1 MAISDAV
8 EFTQSVVIGL
18 IVSFLLAKLF
28 SIVFSSGNENLIS
41 TAGNP
46 SGTLPDVVSLENR
59 RKLAENDKRSEAE
72 VSKKRITGGEQ
83 EKKKTVVTGGG
94 GDIDDDWEGVET
106 TELDAAFCAATEFVA
121 AIAADRS
128 VQKVSNDLR
137 LKLYGLYKVAT
148 DGACGVPQ
156 PSAFKITARAK
167 WNAWHKLGAMSSEEA
182 MKKYLEII
190 TELYPSWADGSTFMR
205 SGGGNNETSSK
216 DTTPMGPDFS
226 SFVHEE
232 EFKLDAIHDYAKED
246 QTALHSA
253 VGCDQTDVAEILSSG
268 TADIN
273 LKDIEC
279 QSPLHH
285 AAAVCEPDD
294 TDVKKN
300 AAGSDDDDDG
310 TVYPS
315 DLSSNWQ
322 SIQP

>member
-28 SIVFSSGNENLIS
+28 SIVFSSGDENLIS
-41 TAGNP
+41 TARNP
-46 SGTLPDVVSLENR
+46 NGTLPDVFSPENR

-83 EKKKTVVTGGG
+83 EKNKTVVTGGG

-156 PSAFKITARAK
+156 PSAIKITARAK

-216 DTTPMGPDFS
+216 DNTPMGPDFS

-273 LKDIEC
+273 LKEIEC